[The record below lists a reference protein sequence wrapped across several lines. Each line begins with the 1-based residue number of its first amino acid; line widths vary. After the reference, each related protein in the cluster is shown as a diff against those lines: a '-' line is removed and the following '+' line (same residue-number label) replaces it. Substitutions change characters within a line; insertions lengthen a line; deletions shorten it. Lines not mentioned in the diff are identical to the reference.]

1 MVVVGLAN
9 GISIALDVK
18 GNGSGNRHSPCKRF
32 ASPFFLTAM
41 RRHEHERQI
50 CNARD

>member
-32 ASPFFLTAM
+32 ASPFYGL
-41 RRHEHERQI
+41 RKEKKK
-50 CNARD
+50 

>member
-32 ASPFFLTAM
+32 ASPFYLAAK
-41 RRHEHERQI
+41 RSCGHERQI
-50 CNARD
+50 RNAGD